1 MRSDKKGAMEMSIGT
16 IVVIVLSMSMLIL
29 GMVLVKNIFGG
40 ATGNILS
47 INDKTKDAINNE
59 LFVEN
64 KRVTVSL
71 PNRIAKI
78 KQDED
83 WGVAFGIQ
91 NLEKNDPEARKFSY
105 EVVLSDPDATDKC
118 GIGEADIQSWIK
130 TGRADS
136 MFLLPGDTYLG
147 IVRFLIPEGA
157 PLCTIRFHVEVT
169 DKEGIYATDFFD
181 VEVLA

>member
-40 ATGNILS
+40 ATSNILS
-47 INDKTKDAINNE
+47 INDKTKEAINND
-59 LFVEN
+59 LFSEE
-64 KRVTVSL
+64 KRITVSL

-91 NLEKNDPEARKFSY
+91 NLEKNNPDAGSFEYIVS
-105 EVVLSDPDATDKC
+105 LSDDDAEEKC
-118 GIGEADIQSWIK
+118 GIGKSSIESWIK
-130 TGRADS
+130 TGKADS
-136 MFLLPGDTYLG
+136 MTLPPGEVYYG
-147 IVRFLIPEGA
+147 IVRFNIPEGA
-157 PLCTIRFHVEVT
+157 PLCTVRFHVDVT
-169 DKEGIYATDFFD
+169 TDSKPYATDFFD
-181 VEVLA
+181 IEVLA